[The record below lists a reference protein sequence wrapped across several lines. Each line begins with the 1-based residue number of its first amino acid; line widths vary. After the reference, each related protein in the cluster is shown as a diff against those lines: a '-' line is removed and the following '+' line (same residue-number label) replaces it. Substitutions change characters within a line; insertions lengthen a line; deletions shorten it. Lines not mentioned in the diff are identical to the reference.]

1 MRRSRS
7 LIEFLAPTG
16 LTGLAIGSARSAAGN
31 AARRSKAAREA
42 AEKWR
47 YIDSY
52 RVYVTTSRI
61 ALQGSREWHDVWYVN
76 LRTLEYDHQG
86 ITFQTSG
93 NPRSRLRMFPTD
105 YWFVMLRKLA
115 YNEIY
120 DIPTPC

>member
-1 MRRSRS
+1 MIGLCRGP
-7 LIEFLAPTG
+7 APTRTIMIKPP
-16 LTGLAIGSARSAAGN
+16 TGIAGGP
-31 AARRSKAAREA
+31 
-42 AEKWR
+42 EKWR